1 MDLMGIHILWCSH
14 GEHIIVQNT
23 IKMFFLQLQEMFI
36 FMFCMKKHIL
46 SSPSLEF
53 LCWWVDIVLTINEV
67 YILIDVIII
76 DPTQMDLVSWI
87 VVS

>member
-1 MDLMGIHILWCSH
+1 
-14 GEHIIVQNT
+14 
-23 IKMFFLQLQEMFI
+23 
-36 FMFCMKKHIL
+36 MKKHIL

-76 DPTQMDLVSWI
+76 DPTQMDLVS
-87 VVS
+87 

>member
-1 MDLMGIHILWCSH
+1 
-14 GEHIIVQNT
+14 
-23 IKMFFLQLQEMFI
+23 
-36 FMFCMKKHIL
+36 
-46 SSPSLEF
+46 
-53 LCWWVDIVLTINEV
+53 VLTINEV